1 MQVAAPLEQPETSV
15 TGTSITERK
24 FVENY
29 DRQRRL
35 EMLRLL
41 TPAFIGIT
49 VIVIAAIAAYLI
61 VLAPGQESLLVVDI
75 PLVVVLGVQGV
86 SWILVGQE
94 RVVAPTVLVLTGN
107 ALVIIAIE
115 VIWIKVNGL
124 DLFAIAG
131 LITLCSIIVEAGAL
145 GGGWVILP
153 VTLAINV
160 ATIVILVVSPRP
172 PQLATAIDTQLALF
186 APVIIMTQWALGATM
201 FALWRNVRT
210 MLHTVGIAYERAQ
223 RLDDLKNQFISSVN
237 HELRTPLTTL
247 QTYIQACLIRFD
259 RLSRQD
265 LRTALQS
272 ADRVSR
278 ALAELVKE
286 ILSTRRIEQDA
297 IGFTPAAVPVRQ
309 SVEAAITLLDLR
321 ATAAPMRDLHLSVP
335 DDLVVWGDSALL
347 KQILSNLLTNAL
359 KYSPDG
365 SPIEVSAALARGAAP
380 NASGDGLPGKSKR
393 RRRRSDE
400 QSTSTAVELIVR
412 DHGLGIPAD
421 EAPLLFNRFVRLP
434 RDLASSIVGTG
445 LGLFTCKVYAEA
457 MGGAIWVESEG
468 EGEGSAFHVRLPIA
482 PVDAQPPTTTDAPPV
497 ASAGALQRA

>member
-1 MQVAAPLEQPETSV
+1 MDVATALDQPETTV
-15 TGTSITERK
+15 TEKTITERE

-41 TPAFIGIT
+41 TPALIGIT
-49 VIVIAAIAAYLI
+49 LIVIGAIAVYLI
-61 VLAPGQESLLVVDI
+61 ALAPGQESLLIVEV
-75 PLVVVLGVQGV
+75 PLVVALVVQGM
-86 SWILVGQE
+86 SWIFVRQD

-107 ALVIIAIE
+107 AVVIIAIE

-131 LITLCSIIVEAGAL
+131 LITLCTIIVEAGAL
-145 GGGWVILP
+145 GGGWVIVP
-153 VTLAINV
+153 VTLATNA
-160 ATIVILVVSPRP
+160 ATLVILLVSPRP
-172 PQLATAIDTQLALF
+172 PQLATTINTQLALF

-201 FALWRNVRT
+201 FALWRNVRG
-210 MLHTVGIAYERAQ
+210 MLRTVGIAYERAQ

-259 RLSRQD
+259 RLSHED
-265 LRTALQS
+265 LRGALQR

-297 IGFTPAAVPVRQ
+297 IGFTPTAVPVRQ
-309 SVEAAITLLDLR
+309 SVESAITLLDLR
-321 ATAAPMRDLHLSVP
+321 ATAGPMRDLHLNVP
-335 DDLVVWGDSALL
+335 DDITIWGDAVLL
-347 KQILSNLLTNAL
+347 KQIFSNLLTNAL

-380 NASGDGLPGKSKR
+380 NTSANGLPGKR
-393 RRRRSDE
+393 RGRRGSE
-400 QSTSTAVELIVR
+400 QATPTTVELIVR
-412 DHGLGIPAD
+412 DHGFGIPAD

-445 LGLFTCKVYAEA
+445 LGLYTCKVYAEA
-457 MGGAIWVESEG
+457 MGGTIWVESAG
-468 EGEGSAFHVRLPIA
+468 EGEGSAFHVRLPLA
-482 PVDAQPPTTTDAPPV
+482 PVDAQSPASPTDAAPI
-497 ASAGALQRA
+497 ATAGALQRA